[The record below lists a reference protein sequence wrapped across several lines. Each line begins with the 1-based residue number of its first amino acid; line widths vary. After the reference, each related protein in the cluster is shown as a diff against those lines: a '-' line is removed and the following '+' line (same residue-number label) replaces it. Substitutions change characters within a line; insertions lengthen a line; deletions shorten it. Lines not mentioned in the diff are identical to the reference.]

1 MLYAM
6 EPTEADWYTQA
17 GFWLSVVGVAV
28 STIGLAATYY
38 QVRKARK
45 SADAARDAA
54 EATLR
59 VSHASFRRYL
69 ATVAHRQ
76 SAEVEGFVSNSRWEL
91 AGFRCEDIAATF
103 AQLGETASADEYRY
117 FSTVFRDKI
126 ENAGRRVGQKRW
138 ATQALRSKKLLD
150 HLTAPFEIKGVKSDN
165 E

>member
-17 GFWLSVVGVAV
+17 GFWLSVAGIVVGSV
-28 STIGLAATYY
+28 GLGATYY

-54 EATLR
+54 ELAR
-59 VSHASFRRYL
+59 GESVVSFRRYL
-69 ATVAHRQ
+69 AAVAHRQ
-76 SAEVEGFVSNSRWEL
+76 SAEVEGFVFNNRWEL

-103 AQLGETASADEYRY
+103 AQLGEAESADEYRY
-117 FSTVFRDKI
+117 FSTVFRAKSANSI
-126 ENAGRRVGQKRW
+126 RRVGDKRW
-138 ATQALRSKKLLD
+138 ANQVLRSKRLLD
-150 HLTAPFEIKGVKSDN
+150 HLTAPFEIKGGR